1 MKQTILEEFS
11 NWLFWN
17 NSIGFEDLV
26 DEYIKELE
34 NRNVQTKKNLKD
46 FKEYMIELY
55 VKNPGKFWYSV
66 ENLCDLI
73 DLVYNYDQVLKNDI
87 EVEEKAGKILLK
99 VNNKV
104 IKESSDIVAIQEV
117 ITYQF
122 GGLYKIRVDG
132 RCILETTD
140 RAEFKKCF
148 KNEFIK

>member
-46 FKEYMIELY
+46 FKEYMIDLY
-55 VKNPGKFWYSV
+55 AKNPKRFWHNPS
-66 ENLCDLI
+66 NICDLI

-87 EVEEKAGKILLK
+87 EVEKKADKLFLK

-117 ITYQF
+117 IVYQF

-132 RCILETTD
+132 RYILETTD
-140 RAEFKKCF
+140 RAKFKKCF

>member
-1 MKQTILEEFS
+1 
-11 NWLFWN
+11 
-17 NSIGFEDLV
+17 
-26 DEYIKELE
+26 
-34 NRNVQTKKNLKD
+34 
-46 FKEYMIELY
+46 MIELY

-87 EVEEKAGKILLK
+87 EVEKKADKLFLK

-104 IKESSDIVAIQEV
+104 IKESSNIVAIQEV
-117 ITYQF
+117 IIYQF

-132 RCILETTD
+132 RYILETTD
-140 RAEFKKCF
+140 RAEFKKCL